1 MNATFLTILRIEA
14 MRINTSLMKA
24 FYIKSLF
31 KKSTL
36 SVAVIAGMTGLASSN
51 IAAGELIY
59 QPINPSFGGDP
70 FTGSYLLGKAQSQDT
85 NTDPNARS
93 IETLSATDRLIQSLE
108 SRLISQLINDVG
120 AGDIGEGSFDSGEFS
135 VVVRDEGGQLVVRVV
150 DKVTGDVT
158 NISVGG
164 LFNP

>member
-1 MNATFLTILRIEA
+1 MNANL
-14 MRINTSLMKA
+14 
-24 FYIKSLF
+24 

-36 SVAVIAGMTGLASSN
+36 SALIISGLAAALSLESS
-51 IAAGELIY
+51 AGELIY
-59 QPINPSFGGDP
+59 QPLNPSFGGDP
-70 FTGSYLLGKAQSQDT
+70 FMGSYLLGKAQSQDT
-85 NTDPNARS
+85 NSDPNARS
-93 IETLSATDRLIQSLE
+93 IEPLSSTERLIQSLE
-108 SRLISQLINDVG
+108 SRLISQLISDVG
-120 AGDIGEGSFDSGEFS
+120 AGEIGEGSFDSGEFS